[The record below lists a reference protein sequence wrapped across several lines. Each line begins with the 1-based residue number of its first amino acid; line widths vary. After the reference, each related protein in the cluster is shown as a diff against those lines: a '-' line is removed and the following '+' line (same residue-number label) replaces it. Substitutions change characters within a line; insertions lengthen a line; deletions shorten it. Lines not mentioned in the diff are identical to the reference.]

1 MLELPPDLENI
12 LREQAANSGQDVGE
26 YLRTLIDRQPDSD
39 VSPGA
44 LNPKDHVRED

>member
-26 YLRTLIDRQPDSD
+26 YLRLLLDQQPDSD
-39 VSPGA
+39 VPTGA
-44 LNPKDHVRED
+44 PNPEDHARED